1 MTTKTAAKKTNKS
14 QSTSVKINTNDLTNL
29 PKLPKT
35 LEALQL
41 LRTAKGQTDS
51 FIHSALNSAL
61 AECKK
66 ENMILLLERI
76 MLHIGDISRQHN
88 ILREAGIISPTGGAQ
103 ERAIFRSCLRWWEKN
118 LPESFVKNIPIIVE
132 FTLYENLMYYQNT
145 TDRLK
150 GNLIKTEI
158 LFPNPKAVH
167 SYLTM
172 QIRKGKD
179 LNLIARHLP
188 KYHTENDVTRT
199 AKKIV
204 KLRNGQK
211 SIEWKLPIGKSW
223 VKVNGEFVKGKSV
236 HVNEGDI
243 ISYPRNK
250 QKFVLEKQKFVNNW
264 IDGLCKSL
272 DWTIK
277 QYREFRKQQNTP
289 EQSFTSKS
297 VLSIAESDF
306 MNMLDH
312 LSTGQRFRVAKMI
325 AYKDSSGKLVAK
337 AKWSQLGEWYIKWE
351 KNQEEVANELRKV
364 AMTGDESTKKELMGK
379 FKVKAT
385 GQQTID
391 LLAELFKGNLNETQI
406 NNSYQSLVEKMDLI
420 ANVFPIIDGSGSM
433 NSGINHNGVHLQN
446 RQIAYAM
453 AIAFS
458 TRNPVEAFRN
468 TYGWFSST
476 FEICGRSKF
485 VDESPNPFV
494 DKTKFTKKVA
504 DYQVIS
510 ETKTFTDN
518 LRALAAADPGHVSS
532 TNMFSSIEYF
542 VNLVKNKNFN
552 AEDLPQ
558 ALLYITD
565 NENNAGKTPKEA
577 VSLANSIGWHP
588 LLIFWGLTVMG
599 PHSVKNQLK
608 GVPNTLF
615 VGGFNEGCL
624 SQILRGIKT
633 GSINPETE
641 LWSVYN
647 DVRYSILN

>member
-1 MTTKTAAKKTNKS
+1 MTTKTTKSAKTKAS
-14 QSTSVKINTNDLTNL
+14 ASVEINTNDLTNL
-29 PKLPKT
+29 PRLPKT
-35 LEALQL
+35 MEALQL
-41 LRTAKGQTDS
+41 LRTAKGQGDN
-51 FIHSALNSAL
+51 FIHSALSNAL
-61 AECKK
+61 VECER
-66 ENMILLLERI
+66 ENMVLLLERI
-76 MLHIGDISRQHN
+76 MLHIGDVSRQHN

-103 ERAIFRSCLRWWEKN
+103 ERAIFRSCLRWWEKS

-132 FTLYENLMYYQNT
+132 FTLYENLMFYQNT
-145 TDRLK
+145 TDRAK
-150 GNLIKTEI
+150 GNLIKTEV
-158 LFPNPKAVH
+158 LFPNPKAVYE
-167 SYLTM
+167 YLTQ

-188 KYHTENDVTRT
+188 KYHSSNDISRT
-199 AKKIV
+199 TKKIV
-204 KLRNGQK
+204 KLREGQK
-211 SIEWKLPIGKSW
+211 SIDWKLPAGKSW
-223 VKVNGEFVKGKSV
+223 FKVNGEFVKSKSIT
-236 HVNEGDI
+236 VNDGDI

-250 QKFVLEKQKFVNNW
+250 QKFVLEKQKFVNSW
-264 IDGLCKSL
+264 IEGLCKSL
-272 DWTIK
+272 GWTIN
-277 QYREFRKQQNTP
+277 QYRDFRKQQNTP
-289 EQSFTSKS
+289 EQAFASKN
-297 VLSIAESDF
+297 VLSVAESDF

-312 LSTGQRFRVAKMI
+312 LTAGQRFRVAKMI
-325 AYKDSSGKLVAK
+325 AYKDSNGNLVAK
-337 AKWSQLGEWYIKWE
+337 DKWSKLGTRYIKWE
-351 KNQEEVANELRKV
+351 NNQEEVANELRKV
-364 AMTGDESTKKELMGK
+364 AMTGDESTKKELMSK

-406 NNSYQSLVEKMDLI
+406 NNTYQALVEKMDLI
-420 ANVFPIIDGSGSM
+420 ANVFPIIDGSSSM
-433 NSGINHNGVHLQN
+433 NSGLNHNGTHIKN

-468 TYGWFSST
+468 TYGWFSGH

-494 DKTKFTKKVA
+494 DKNKFTKKVA

-518 LRALAAADPGHVSS
+518 LRALAASDPQHVSN

-542 VNLVKNKNFN
+542 VNLVNNKGFH

-565 NENNAGKTPKEA
+565 NENNSGKSPKEA
-577 VSLANSIGWHP
+577 VILANSIGWNP
-588 LLIFWGLTVMG
+588 LLIFWGLTVMSE
-599 PHSVKNQLK
+599 HSVKNQLK

-615 VGGFNEGCL
+615 VGGFNEGSL